1 MYGVP
6 RTHLSLEEYWE
17 FLQVPES
24 LGYGIRNYP
33 GFTPVPNTCGSY
45 WNQSQRYW
53 LATSI
58 DKTEQRMKAD
68 RWLGFPVRRE
78 FVILRRVQYSWPMSL
93 GKWIRGM
100 GIQAEASIS
109 AGEPITLSPG
119 GIIADPI
126 VLTVATT
133 VTDSDDIVLYYP
145 GQTKY
150 VIRPESLTIS
160 GGFAS
165 ITIPRI
171 RLLKPQYFIE
181 YTDVNLRPDYNND
194 TYFLTS
200 IDIAYNYLDTTTGN
214 NLVWTT
220 VPCYPCAE
228 SKQSA
233 CGVVEDI
240 RLGRVHL
247 AAATYNANTGWQ
259 NQTMTVCYADPD
271 MAEVSFMWGYADRYE
286 ELRNDLV
293 RAIIA
298 VAHNNM
304 PQDPCFR
311 CGIQQ
316 QYYERDTNPLEP
328 PVNLGLGPS
337 TWGIYE
343 AVQIIKEFD
352 HDRNPYHGGML

>member
-1 MYGVP
+1 
-6 RTHLSLEEYWE
+6 
-17 FLQVPES
+17 
-24 LGYGIRNYP
+24 
-33 GFTPVPNTCGSY
+33 
-45 WNQSQRYW
+45 
-53 LATSI
+53 
-58 DKTEQRMKAD
+58 
-68 RWLGFPVRRE
+68 
-78 FVILRRVQYSWPMSL
+78 
-93 GKWIRGM
+93 M
-100 GIQAEASIS
+100 GIQAESSIS

-119 GIIADPI
+119 GIISDPI

-133 VTDSDDIVLYYP
+133 VTDPDDIVLYYP